1 VGFKKSSSNLG
12 GLIAFISDCEQIG
25 HRPRLLYEYLVHS
38 LDIANPVME
47 GINDLNVLDVR
58 DSIPDIADTFHVVP
72 KALIRLLL
80 DGLQSLYN
88 RWMFVCTLKV
98 PYEHGT

>member
-1 VGFKKSSSNLG
+1 VGLKKSSSDLG

-38 LDIANPVME
+38 LDIADPVME

-88 RWMFVCTLKV
+88 RWMLVCTLKV